1 MLRHRIQTKLIRCIA
16 HPLSLPLPTTV
27 TKVYQ
32 DANTSLYYPAS
43 TEKLTEL
50 FLDAGIK
57 PLEYMK
63 EVPKQYLDHSKIT
76 AVEIP
81 NNITSIGD
89 YAFRDCNGLTSI
101 DIPDSVTSIGYQ
113 AFYSCDGLTSII
125 IPDSVTT
132 IGKGSFNN
140 CSSLT
145 SITIPGNVTKIGK
158 KLFNGCTNLTNI
170 TFAGTKAQWEAIE
183 KENDW
188 NYGMSTNTIHCSDGD
203 FSW

>member
-1 MLRHRIQTKLIRCIA
+1 MT
-16 HPLSLPLPTTV
+16 
-27 TKVYQ
+27 
-32 DANTSLYYPAS
+32 
-43 TEKLTEL
+43 
-50 FLDAGIK
+50 
-57 PLEYMK
+57 
-63 EVPKQYLDHSKIT
+63 
-76 AVEIP
+76 
-81 NNITSIGD
+81 
-89 YAFRDCNGLTSI
+89 
-101 DIPDSVTSIGYQ
+101 IPDSVTTMGNNVFSNC
-113 AFYSCDGLTSII
+113 ASLTSIT

-183 KENDW
+183 KEDEW
-188 NYGMSTNTIHCSDGD
+188 NGGMSTNIIHCSNGD